1 MGPTGPA
8 SSKSSVPDKKRGI
21 QLSNTNQGL
30 ETLKQIVPPTVASQE
45 MLLASLP
52 KEYRKV
58 FKHCLEIILE
68 SNDASL
74 RD

>member
-1 MGPTGPA
+1 VGPTGPA

>member
-1 MGPTGPA
+1 
-8 SSKSSVPDKKRGI
+8 VPDKKRGI